1 MRGLLLLLVGAA
13 FVAPPAAAQLI
24 PGTVPPENVAQAVDE
39 ARMVLCTLAAG
50 GRPMGGLN
58 MDLVGGEGYT
68 PLAKVPEPLARFV
81 QSAPPQRMVEY
92 RAPGGPLWIVHDPS
106 TGRCGIYTFAEA
118 APIEAKLL
126 ASLGLSSMWKRK
138 KDGGPGIDHLFEWKV
153 DRSLRLRTEI
163 SRPHAPGEPFVVV
176 VRPAGR

>member
-1 MRGLLLLLVGAA
+1 M
-13 FVAPPAAAQLI
+13 I
-24 PGTVPPENVAQAVDE
+24 
-39 ARMVLCTLAAG
+39 LCTLAAA

-68 PLAKVPEPLARFV
+68 QVAKVPEPLARFV
-81 QSAPPQRMVEY
+81 PSAPQQRTVEY
-92 RAPGGPLWIVHDPS
+92 RAPGAPLWIVHDPAS
-106 TGRCGIYTFAEA
+106 GRCAIYTFAEA

-126 ASLGLSSMWKRK
+126 DSLRLSSVWKRK
-138 KDGGPGIDHLFEWKV
+138 KDAGPGIDHLFEWKV

-176 VRPAGR
+176 VRPAER